1 MSTTTHVPIASA
13 SASGPAP
20 APDVPLHELFG
31 VLRRY
36 ENFNDAKVLVIGNAS
51 SSHYLNKPLK
61 KIELIVNT
69 DVALVT
75 LRNHLIKDRS
85 GYFSETSA
93 LGFAIKMTLRKPHDI
108 ICTLKTITTQE
119 LSRPGGDPE
128 LRTFHNAFDKTP
140 QLRDLGQNKIPFMD
154 LPSMILMEV
163 VVPSGPKTLIKSSLV
178 WELAQELDPQH
189 EWEDWQRHV
198 LQGKLTRL
206 RDLDFDKR
214 RSLEEWYRKREKKK
228 RWQRERS
235 KEKQ

>member
-1 MSTTTHVPIASA
+1 MSTTTDVPIASA

-20 APDVPLHELFG
+20 SPDVPLHELFG

-36 ENFNDAKVLVIGNAS
+36 YDFNHAKVLVIGKAS
-51 SSHYLNKPLK
+51 VHHYLKKNDRLQ

-69 DVALVT
+69 DVAVVS
-75 LRNHLIKDRS
+75 LRKHLIDDRS

-128 LRTFHNAFDKTP
+128 LRIFHNAFDKTP

-163 VVPSGPKTLIKSSLV
+163 VVPSGPKSLIKSSLV

-189 EWEDWQRHV
+189 ELGFRQ
-198 LQGKLTRL
+198 
-206 RDLDFDKR
+206 
-214 RSLEEWYRKREKKK
+214 EEVT
-228 RWQRERS
+228 
-235 KEKQ
+235 